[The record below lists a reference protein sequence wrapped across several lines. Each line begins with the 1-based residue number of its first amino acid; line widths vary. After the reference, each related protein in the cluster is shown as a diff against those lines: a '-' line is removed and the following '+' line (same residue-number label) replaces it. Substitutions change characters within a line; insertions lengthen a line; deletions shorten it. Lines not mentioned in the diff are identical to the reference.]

1 VCIPRYP
8 PHQLLLAALFAY
20 VSAVGSCEMS
30 TARWYHAS
38 QVSPISLDCVL
49 LTLRCRAKF
58 RPHHLIVTS
67 SSMHHYVFDI
77 DADNFNVDSRVVC
90 NLLYPMAGLLVVFD
104 TDSQSSTPPLERF
117 HNGGHAEASPI
128 PLHRRSHLIALP
140 VSTQPIECP
149 APGHAATGGVN
160 SSASSSY
167 PTGDVS
173 RVLLV
178 RRCMGCR

>member
-1 VCIPRYP
+1 MRPANIDDVMIGRGDETQMTGNGSHRPILAP
-8 PHQLLLAALFAY
+8 PDLEN
-20 VSAVGSCEMS
+20 V
-30 TARWYHAS
+30 TAT
-38 QVSPISLDCVL
+38 
-49 LTLRCRAKF
+49 LTLRCLAKC

-67 SSMHHYVFDI
+67 SSMHHYVFDL
-77 DADNFNVDSRVVC
+77 DAENFNVDSRVVC